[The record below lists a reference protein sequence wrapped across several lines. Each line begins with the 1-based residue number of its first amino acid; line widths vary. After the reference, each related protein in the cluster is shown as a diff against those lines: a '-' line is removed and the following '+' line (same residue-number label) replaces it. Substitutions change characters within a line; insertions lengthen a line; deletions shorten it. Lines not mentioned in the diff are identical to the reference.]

1 LHEGIEVGT
10 RPAHICVTGK
20 GIASETQNIRLT
32 TSQSP
37 LETPKMIRTSE
48 PLLRRQ
54 DGQAYLTDSS
64 ARHRTVEPLSRR
76 AFKEITGEIAGD
88 V

>member
-32 TSQSP
+32 TSQSADHDAQ
-37 LETPKMIRTSE
+37 MI
-48 PLLRRQ
+48 
-54 DGQAYLTDSS
+54 QAL
-64 ARHRTVEPLSRR
+64 
-76 AFKEITGEIAGD
+76 I
-88 V
+88 